1 MTLSNYIKDWDKTI
15 ASLFQKSPAAKY
27 WGVSVQTDFIPE
39 PFIGDPDNCSFVIVN
54 LNPGAG
60 TCHSCFKKQNI
71 SDTLIHKVKT
81 NGYSKAVKDFPYL
94 RNGAAVGLID
104 WNNSPGRKWWKSRE
118 RWIKHILNA
127 FNPSYNPLDPIP
139 DCCYPFAMELFAWH
153 TDTWPRTL
161 NNKMKKGE
169 AYGANVYNDVFM
181 PLYEAIKKSK
191 CKTAFCVGKPIGEI
205 IDSFNLFT
213 KTNSVHIPHVN
224 GNTRDYEI
232 YQDGKGCYIVTTW
245 AQGGNYCPD
254 KEFEDEEKKMIQDII
269 KQISASGVNPCYP

>member
-1 MTLSNYIKDWDKTI
+1 MILSNYIKYWDQTI
-15 ASLFQKSPAAKY
+15 AGLFQKSPTANY
-27 WGVSVQTDFIPE
+27 WGVRVQTDFIPE

-71 SDTLIHKVKT
+71 NGTLIHKVKT

-104 WNNSPGRKWWKSRE
+104 WDNSPGRKWWKSRE

-127 FNPSYNPLDPIP
+127 FNPSYNPFDPIP
-139 DCCYPFAMELFAWH
+139 DCCYPFAMEMFAWH
-153 TDTWPRTL
+153 TETWPRTL
-161 NNKMKKGE
+161 NNKMKKGRIC
-169 AYGANVYNDVFM
+169 GNDVYNEVIE
-181 PLYEAIKKSK
+181 PLHEAIKNSK

-213 KTNSVHIPHVN
+213 KTNPKPLQPIPSIKRYYDVYHD
-224 GNTRDYEI
+224 GN
-232 YQDGKGCYIVTTW
+232 GCYIINTW
-245 AQGGNYCPD
+245 AQGGNTYPID
-254 KEFEDEEKKMIQDII
+254 KFEVEEEKMIQDI
-269 KQISASGVNPCYP
+269 K